1 MYVFSIS
8 RKLMSTLHIVSNFR
22 EVQIVSNLLYHMPSS
37 CCFFFLPP
45 LLYISPYPSQS
56 PFSGSNNLKVI
67 LVLKDE
73 FSKSLE
79 REHREEHQF
88 LD

>member
-22 EVQIVSNLLYHMPSS
+22 KVQSTLPHAFKLL
-37 CCFFFLPP
+37 FFFLPP
-45 LLYISPYPSQS
+45 WFYISPYPSQS